1 MFLYVLRY
9 DVSIEPGW
17 RVMQNFASNVFRNS
31 YEIHIVP
38 CILYNINPNHHGV
51 LNPLYVMGGAY
62 RAPPSN
68 IGVGPPGAKIFGTK
82 IHPTMLSRYP
92 HPNLK

>member
-1 MFLYVLRY
+1 M
-9 DVSIEPGW
+9 SW
-17 RVMQNFASNVFRNS
+17 
-31 YEIHIVP
+31 
-38 CILYNINPNHHGV
+38 
-51 LNPLYVMGGAY
+51 GGGPTGP
-62 RAPPSN
+62 PPSK